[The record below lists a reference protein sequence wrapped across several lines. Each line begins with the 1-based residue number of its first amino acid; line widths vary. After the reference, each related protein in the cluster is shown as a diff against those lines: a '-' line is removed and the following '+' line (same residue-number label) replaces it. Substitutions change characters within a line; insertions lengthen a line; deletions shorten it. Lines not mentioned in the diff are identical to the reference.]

1 MNQNSNPFNHR
12 LSPIDLRIDQFGGI
26 SSSMPLDKLNKLL
39 AEKMEINAQHA
50 PIINYRN
57 ILLI

>member
-39 AEKMEINAQHA
+39 VEKMEINAQDQIRTEKGYY
-50 PIINYRN
+50 PS
-57 ILLI
+57 